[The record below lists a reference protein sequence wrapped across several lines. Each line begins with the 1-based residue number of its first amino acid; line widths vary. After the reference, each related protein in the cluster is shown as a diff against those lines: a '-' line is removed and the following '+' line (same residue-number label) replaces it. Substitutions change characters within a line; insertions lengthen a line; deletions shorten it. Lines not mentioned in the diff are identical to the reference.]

1 VSPDLLD
8 LFVTFRSL
16 LGLAELSPGVQ
27 DTFTWRFSEDG
38 VYSAASAYRIQFLG
52 AVDS

>member
-8 LFVTFRSL
+8 LFVTFRAL
-16 LGLAELSPGVQ
+16 LGLAELSPEVQ